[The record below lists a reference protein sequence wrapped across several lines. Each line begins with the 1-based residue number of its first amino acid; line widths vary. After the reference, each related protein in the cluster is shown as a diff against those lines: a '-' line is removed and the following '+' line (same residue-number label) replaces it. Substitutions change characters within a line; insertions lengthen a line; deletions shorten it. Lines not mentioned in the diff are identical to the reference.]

1 MSGKRHAILV
11 AASDFPE
18 DDSLTNL
25 RCPLQDVETLGEA
38 LGADNHGGFEHVHI
52 LKNEPHYEILKK
64 VNRVIKAA
72 DREDMVVFFYSGHGK
87 LDEAG
92 RLYLATTNTSV
103 DVLEATSVPVSQIKD
118 YFDVSAANQLA
129 IILDCC
135 YSGAI
140 EKSFTK
146 GTVDEQLNLMSGGK
160 GTYVLTASTGL
171 QTAKENEGDDLS
183 VFTKHLVNGILSGDA
198 DTDQNGVITLNEL
211 YRYTFKEVQ
220 KDSHQKPMKWDL
232 NVEGELIIARSGKSH
247 WKKRRD
253 VVQEKL
259 LAMGAART
267 LPNSILT
274 AALSLS
280 EKAPG
285 EIKSH
290 EKKHYALL
298 ARFADE
304 DMRSGGFTE
313 AWLAVKQSPEP
324 QINTSELEWSTKPAL
339 KPAPQE
345 TTTTAAEKQP
355 AQVSLEA
362 NKKHEKKENLIC
374 FAVAIAGFFII
385 FLFYNEAT
393 YGSEDIEA
401 IVVAM
406 FLGVCVAGAGLF
418 FTYRKRKSRLPF
430 TAKIQY
436 WGWGILYVMSFVVM
450 IDELP

>member
-1 MSGKRHAILV
+1 MTGKRHAILV

-18 DDSLTNL
+18 DDSLPNL
-25 RCPLQDVETLGEA
+25 RCPLQDVEALGEV
-38 LGADNHGGFEHVHI
+38 LGADNHGGFDHVYI

-92 RLYLATTNTSV
+92 RLYLATVNTSV

-129 IILDCC
+129 IVLDCC

-198 DTDQNGVITLNEL
+198 DTDHNGVITLNEL
-211 YRYTFKEVQ
+211 YKYTFKEVQ

-280 EKAPG
+280 EKGPG
-285 EIKSH
+285 EIKSQ
-290 EKKHYALL
+290 EKAHYALL
-298 ARFADE
+298 VRLADE
-304 DMRSGGFTE
+304 DMRSGGFAE
-313 AWLAVKQSPEP
+313 AWLVAEQMPEP
-324 QINTSELEWSTKPAL
+324 EQAAKPTVV
-339 KPAPQE
+339 PAPPE
-345 TTTTAAEKQP
+345 ATIVTAENQLAP
-355 AQVSLEA
+355 VILATV
-362 NKKHEKKENLIC
+362 KKDWMKENLIC
-374 FAVAIAGFFII
+374 GAVAIGGLFILG
-385 FLFYNEAT
+385 LFINAADD
-393 YGSEDIEA
+393 GSGDIEA
-401 IVVAM
+401 ILGAT
-406 FLGVCVAGAGLF
+406 FLGAIAAVTGLVF
-418 FTYRKRKSRLPF
+418 SYRKRKAQLPF
-430 TAKIQY
+430 TAKFQY
-436 WGWGILYVMSFVVM
+436 WGWGVLYVMMFVSL
-450 IDELP
+450 IAELSSM